1 MVRTRPNLK
10 GSRIGASPAM
20 AATIDRMEFVRKL
33 RGKLPGGWEDQ
44 HTEAVADALDE
55 ALKSAKLA
63 TTDDIDLAVK
73 DLKLW
78 VAGSVGVLAAF
89 LPAIKYFG

>member
-1 MVRTRPNLK
+1 
-10 GSRIGASPAM
+10 M

-55 ALKSAKLA
+55 ALGKAKLVT
-63 TTDDIDLAVK
+63 TTDLELLESRLTVKGAIGLVALGGFLA
-73 DLKLW
+73 
-78 VAGSVGVLAAF
+78 
-89 LPAIKYFG
+89 AIKYFG